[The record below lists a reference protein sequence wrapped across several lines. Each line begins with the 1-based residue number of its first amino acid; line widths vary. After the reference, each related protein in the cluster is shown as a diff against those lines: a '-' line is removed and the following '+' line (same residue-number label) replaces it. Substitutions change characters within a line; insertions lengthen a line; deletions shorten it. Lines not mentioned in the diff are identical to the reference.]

1 MEVTRDAFLNGK
13 LHISQPTDGY
23 RAATDPVYLAASI
36 PAKSGQ
42 AILDVGCGVGTAS
55 LCLNARISGLNLTGI
70 EVQSDY
76 AKLAQENASA
86 NNATLDVVVADLQNL
101 PDPMRQRS
109 FDHVITNPPFF
120 DGQTMSPPESQAKA
134 VAHVE
139 TLDLQSWI
147 SLSLKRLAPKGSF
160 SIIHLTER
168 LPDILTGMNQS
179 CGDIRIL
186 PITARR
192 GRAAKR
198 VLVQGIKTSRAPTQL
213 LSPLVVHD
221 GEKHEADGDDYS
233 QDAKDILRQGR
244 ALVL

>member
-1 MEVTRDAFLNGK
+1 MDFTRDAFLDGQ
-13 LHISQPTDGY
+13 LHVNQPSDGY

-36 PAKSGQ
+36 PAKTGQ
-42 AILDVGCGVGTAS
+42 SVLDVGCGVGTAS
-55 LCLNARISGLNLTGI
+55 LCLNARVPGLDLAGV
-70 EVQSDY
+70 EVQADY
-76 AKLAQENASA
+76 AQLARDNAKA
-86 NNATLDVVVADLQNL
+86 NEATLDVVAADLQNL
-101 PDPMRQRS
+101 PDAMRQRS
-109 FDHVITNPPFF
+109 FDHVMTNPPFF
-120 DGQTMSPPESQAKA
+120 DGQSMSPPESQGKA

-160 SIIHLTER
+160 SIIHLSER
-168 LPDILTGMNQS
+168 LPDILTAMNQS

-186 PITARR
+186 PITARQ

-198 VLVQGIKTSRAPTQL
+198 ILVQGIKTSRAPTQL

-221 GEKHEADGDDYS
+221 GLKHETDGDDYS
-233 QDAKDILRQGR
+233 QAAKQILRYGQ